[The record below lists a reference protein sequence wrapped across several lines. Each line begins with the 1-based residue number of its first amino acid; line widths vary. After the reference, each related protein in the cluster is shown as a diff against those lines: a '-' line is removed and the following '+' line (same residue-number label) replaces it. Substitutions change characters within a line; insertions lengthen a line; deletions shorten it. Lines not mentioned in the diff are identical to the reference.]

1 MCETL
6 RENIKQKL
14 ENGDYNCEKE
24 LTLSIISGKYKVV
37 ILWHLGVEGPH
48 RFSDLERLFNHVSH
62 KTLSNQLKELI
73 DDGIIS
79 RKVYPEMPPKV
90 EYDVTE
96 LGKTLVPIVEMM
108 YDWGKKRISQL
119 KEEGIIGS

>member
-6 RENIKQKL
+6 RESVKKKL
-14 ENGDYNCEKE
+14 ENDDYYCEKE

-48 RFSDLERLFNHVSH
+48 RFSDLERLFDNVSH
-62 KTLSNQLKELI
+62 KTISNQLKELM
-73 DDGIIS
+73 DDGIVS

-90 EYDVTE
+90 EYSVTE
-96 LGKTLVPIVEMM
+96 LGQTLVPIVEMM
-108 YDWGKKRISQL
+108 YTWGKQRISQL
-119 KEEGIIGS
+119 KEEGLIGS

>member
-96 LGKTLVPIVEMM
+96 LGKT
-108 YDWGKKRISQL
+108 
-119 KEEGIIGS
+119 